1 MKSSEIFKSKGKQQQ
16 RKYKKNK
23 KLGGGANE
31 QHPVLASL
39 IYEETIPT
47 LIIQRLLIHEDIVII
62 AMVRKLL
69 IHEGVIGKFV
79 IRPHAVS
86 LPPAL
91 VLSSSFPSLL
101 FPACSVQ
108 SAKLFPLP
116 FAFCEFF
123 SLASYVCTTKVS
135 IRCT

>member
-1 MKSSEIFKSKGKQQQ
+1 MKASENFKSKGKQQQ
-16 RKYKKNK
+16 RKNKKNK
-23 KLGGGANE
+23 KLRGGANE

-69 IHEGVIGKFV
+69 IREEVIGKFV

-91 VLSSSFPSLL
+91 VFSSSFFLPIATLPCL
-101 FPACSVQ
+101 FCAVGK
-108 SAKLFPLP
+108 ALP
-116 FAFCEFF
+116 FA
-123 SLASYVCTTKVS
+123 VC
-135 IRCT
+135 IL